1 MQTSL
6 RYNPHLWSEE
16 ELAAIF
22 VVRFAEL
29 KELTRLVR
37 RSAPESVPQHILITG
52 QRGMGK
58 TTLLRRLALE
68 IKNTPDMAAKWFP
81 LTFPEE
87 QYTVSTLAELWRNVL
102 DAFLDQS
109 ETDQRENGSLLDRQ
123 QIQLEKALAALGG
136 MPPGQQEEEAFKLIR
151 EVIHM
156 RGQGLVLL
164 VDSTDLL
171 FSSLAAADPDD
182 KTASATALW
191 RLRQVLSHEPGIFW
205 IGSSYLALESSNQYQ
220 GAFHDFFK
228 LLELRPLAI
237 TEMQKAML
245 TLSESFGMG
254 ATLKGKKARKQMEAA
269 LKANPARLQALRILT
284 GGNPRTT
291 VMLYDLFASGGS
303 TDIQADLNSLLDI
316 MTPLYKSR
324 MESLFSD
331 QARKILAHL
340 MEAWEPTSA
349 KDLSEAAGIAVTTI
363 SGQLSR
369 LEAGGYIEKCS
380 APGKGKKMYQVSER
394 FFNIWYLMRL
404 APRRFRLRFL
414 WLVGFMRIWFSE
426 DELQE
431 LSRERITG
439 LDSGKYRDVN
449 ALEYTRVLAQSLP
462 AESAERAKL
471 EMRVA
476 SVVHEIECQA
486 HHKLN
491 TILFD
496 FDSREDQFFT
506 TLDDYWKRF
515 AALDDKLAKCAH
527 TNTETAQD
535 WIQAVKGSFSLSLGE
550 KERVAEAA
558 ATLSQGQ
565 YEELMQVF
573 AEERE
578 KFVELLGPQEA
589 EALRHATLKGD
600 FFPDFPDS
608 QVAYKQIVAAFIEHP
623 TVFWAALSLWGNKH
637 QDEQVAEAYH
647 RFFETD
653 HGQGI
658 PTAWN
663 SFGNLLGYH
672 LKCYAKAEK
681 AYRKAIE
688 LDQKY
693 ADPWNGLG
701 NLLTYHLKCY
711 AEAEKAYKKAIEL
724 DQKYASP
731 WNGLGNLLKDH
742 LNRHDEAEKAYKKA
756 IELDQ
761 NDPYPWNDLGNLL
774 TDLKRYDEAEKAY
787 RKAIELDPDNPY
799 PPANYA
805 RLLLRQ
811 GCSHADVSPYCRQVL
826 DLCAI
831 VKGYDPAGISALQLQ
846 AHLCLGNTDMAIQAL
861 DKLAEEAVQGNKF
874 ALWRIKEQ
882 VRKCH
887 PAGLG
892 QNLRDA
898 INRSFHAD
906 FLRPFSLVLEALE
919 HNTTAVFRTAAPEV
933 AAMAEKVYQSLI
945 P

>member
-1 MQTSL
+1 MPIKTGFTRRDISPDGVKAMQASL

-29 KELTRLVR
+29 KELTHLVNQ
-37 RSAPESVPQHILITG
+37 SSPESVPQHILITG

-109 ETDQRENGSLLDRQ
+109 ETDQRENGSVLDRQ
-123 QIQLEKALAALGG
+123 QVQLEKAVAALGA
-136 MPPGQQEEEAFKLIR
+136 MPPGQQEEEALRLIR

-182 KTASATALW
+182 DKTASATVLW

-205 IGSSYLALESSNQYQ
+205 IGSSYLALESNNQYQ

-228 LLELRPLAI
+228 LLELRPLTI
-237 TEMQKAML
+237 EEMQKAML

-254 ATLKGKKARKQMEAA
+254 ATLKGKKARKQMKAA

-349 KDLSEAAGIAVTTI
+349 KDLSKAAGIVVTTI
-363 SGQLSR
+363 SSQLSR

-380 APGKGKKMYQVSER
+380 APGKRKKMYQVSER

-573 AEERE
+573 AKERE
-578 KFVELLGPQEA
+578 KFVELLGTQEA

-600 FFPDFPDS
+600 FFPDCPDS
-608 QVAYKQIVAAFIEHP
+608 QVAYKQVVANFLDQP
-623 TVFWAALSLWGNKH
+623 TVFWAALFLWRTKH
-637 QDEQVAEAYH
+637 QDEWVDKAYQ
-647 RFFETD
+647 RLFELD
-653 HGQGI
+653 QGI
-658 PTAWN
+658 PKAWN
-663 SFGNLLGYH
+663 DWGDLLQYR
-672 LKCYAKAEK
+672 LNRYDDAEK

-688 LDQKY
+688 LDQKDAY
-693 ADPWNGLG
+693 PWNGLG
-701 NLLTYHLKCY
+701 NLLQAHLNRYDDAEKAYRKAIELEQKDASPWNGLGNLLKDHLNQYDEGEKAYRKAIELDQKFAHPWNNLGNLLQYHLNRY
-711 AEAEKAYKKAIEL
+711 DEAEKAYRKAIEL

-731 WNGLGNLLKDH
+731 WNGLGNLLKNN
-742 LNRHDEAEKAYKKA
+742 LN
-756 IELDQ
+756 
-761 NDPYPWNDLGNLL
+761 
-774 TDLKRYDEAEKAY
+774 RYDEAEKAY
-787 RKAIELDPDNPY
+787 RKAIELDP
-799 PPANYA
+799 
-805 RLLLRQ
+805 
-811 GCSHADVSPYCRQVL
+811 
-826 DLCAI
+826 
-831 VKGYDPAGISALQLQ
+831 K
-846 AHLCLGNTDMAIQAL
+846 
-861 DKLAEEAVQGNKF
+861 
-874 ALWRIKEQ
+874 
-882 VRKCH
+882 
-887 PAGLG
+887 
-892 QNLRDA
+892 
-898 INRSFHAD
+898 
-906 FLRPFSLVLEALE
+906 
-919 HNTTAVFRTAAPEV
+919 
-933 AAMAEKVYQSLI
+933 
-945 P
+945 